1 MNIVTVD
8 TPTKRGMRSA
18 GLLFAVDAPNTAAPE
33 AGGDVVTPGGGVG
46 EGGRVGAE
54 KDAPPTERIE
64 V

>member
-1 MNIVTVD
+1 MKIVAVD
-8 TPTKRGMRSA
+8 TPANRGIRSA
-18 GLLFAVDAPNTAAPE
+18 GLLFAVDAPNTAEPE

-54 KDAPPTERIE
+54 NGVPPTERIA